1 MHFGLF
7 NNRQTAVKFIPTP
20 AGLQSRLQSG
30 GKKKKKEVKL

>member
-7 NNRQTAVKFIPTP
+7 NNRQTAVEFILTQ

-30 GKKKKKEVKL
+30 EKKKKEVKL